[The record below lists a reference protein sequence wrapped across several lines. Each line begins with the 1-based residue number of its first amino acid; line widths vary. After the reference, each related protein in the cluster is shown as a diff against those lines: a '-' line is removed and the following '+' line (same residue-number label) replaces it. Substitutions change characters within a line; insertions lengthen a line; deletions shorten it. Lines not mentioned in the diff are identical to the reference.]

1 MKPRVLIAGAGLCGL
16 TTALALLQRGY
27 DVRVFEQA
35 RELREVGAGVQLGSN
50 GTRVL
55 IALGLE
61 AAMRRIVCEP
71 SGKEIRLG
79 TTGQTW
85 RVFDLGVGSVQR
97 YGAPY
102 WMAHRGD
109 FHAVLLQAVRAAAP
123 DAVRPGMSCTGFE
136 QTHNAVTLHLANGEQ
151 ITGDVLL
158 AADGVHSA
166 IRRQMFG
173 EGRARFTGIMAWR
186 GLVPMER
193 LPPHMRQLVGTNWL
207 GHGGH
212 VVTYPLR
219 RGELL
224 NFVGAVERDDWLVES
239 WTEAGTRDECARDL
253 GRWHEDVQTI
263 IRNIDTPFKWA
274 LLGRD
279 PLPLFAQGRVCLLG
293 DAAHPTLPFLAQGAN
308 MALEDAFIIARC
320 LDAYPVTDAL
330 QCFEVMRLERTAA
343 IVRGSADN
351 TRRFH
356 NPALADPV
364 GAADYIDREF
374 APDKIQQRYDWLY
387 EYDAT
392 SIPLSPK
399 ARESYSEDDRA
410 GTSAS
415 VS

>member
-1 MKPRVLIAGAGLCGL
+1 MKPCVLIAGAGLCGL
-16 TTALALLQRGY
+16 TTALALLQCGY

-35 RELREVGAGVQLGSN
+35 SALREVGAGVQLGSN

-55 IALGLE
+55 IGLGLE

-71 SGKEIRLG
+71 TGKEIRLW

-102 WMAHRGD
+102 WFAHRGD
-109 FHAVLLQAVRAAAP
+109 FHAVLLAAVRAVAP
-123 DAVRPGMSCTGFE
+123 GAVRAGVGCTGFE
-136 QTHNAVTLHLANGEQ
+136 QSDDAVTLHLANGEHV
-151 ITGDVLL
+151 TGDVLL

-173 EGRARFTGIMAWR
+173 DGGARFTGIVAWR
-186 GLVPMER
+186 GLVPMEL
-193 LPPHMRQLVGTNWL
+193 LPPHMRQLVGTNWV

-224 NFVGAVERDDWLVES
+224 NFVGAVERDDWQVES
-239 WTEAGTRDECARDL
+239 WTEAGTRDECMHDL
-253 GRWHEDVQTI
+253 ARWHEDVQTI
-263 IRNIDTPFKWA
+263 IRKIETPFKWA

-279 PLPLFAQGRVCLLG
+279 PLRHFAQGRVCLLG

-308 MALEDAFIIARC
+308 MALEDAVVVARC
-320 LDAYPVTDAL
+320 LDAFPVREAL
-330 QCFEVMRLERTAA
+330 RRFEAARLDRTAA

-356 NPALADPV
+356 NPALGDPAC
-364 GAADYIDREF
+364 AAEYIDREF
-374 APDKIQQRYDWLY
+374 AAEKIQQRYDWLY
-387 EYDAT
+387 EYDA
-392 SIPLSPK
+392 LK
-399 ARESYSEDDRA
+399 VE
-410 GTSAS
+410 
-415 VS
+415 V

>member
-1 MKPRVLIAGAGLCGL
+1 MRVLIAGAGLCGL
-16 TTALALLQRGY
+16 ATALALLQRGH
-27 DVRVFEQA
+27 DVHVFEQA
-35 RELREVGAGVQLGSN
+35 QALREVGAGVQLGSN

-71 SGKEIRLG
+71 TGKEIRLW

-85 RVFDLGVGSVQR
+85 PVFDLGVGSVQR

-109 FHAVLLQAVRAAAP
+109 FHTVLLQAVREAAP
-123 DAVRPGMSCTGFE
+123 DVVRAAMACTGFE
-136 QTHNAVTLHLANGEQ
+136 QTEDHVTLHLANGDQ

-158 AADGVHSA
+158 AADGVHST

-173 EGRARFTGIMAWR
+173 DGRARFTGIVAWR
-186 GLVPMER
+186 GLVPMHR
-193 LPPHMRQLVGTNWL
+193 LPPHMQQLVGTNWV

-224 NFVGAVERDDWLVES
+224 NFVGAVERNDWQVES
-239 WTEAGTRDECARDL
+239 WTEAGTREECSHDL
-253 GRWHEDVQTI
+253 AHWHDDIQTI

-279 PLPLFAQGRVCLLG
+279 PLPHFAQGRVCLLG

-308 MALEDAFIIARC
+308 MALEDAIIVARC
-320 LDAYPVTDAL
+320 LHRFPVQPAL
-330 QCFEVMRLERTAA
+330 RHFEAARLERTAA
-343 IVRGSADN
+343 IVQGSADN

-356 NPALADPV
+356 NPALGNPA
-364 GAADYIDREF
+364 GATDYIDREF
-374 APDKIQQRYDWLY
+374 AVDKIQQRYDWLY
-387 EYDAT
+387 EYDALT
-392 SIPLSPK
+392 V
-399 ARESYSEDDRA
+399 E
-410 GTSAS
+410 
-415 VS
+415 V

>member
-1 MKPRVLIAGAGLCGL
+1 MVKPRVLIAGAGLCGL

-35 RELREVGAGVQLGSN
+35 TELREVGAGVQLGSN

-55 IALGLE
+55 IGLGLE

-71 SGKEIRLG
+71 TGKEIRLW

-85 RVFDLGVGSVQR
+85 PVFDLGIGSMQR

-109 FHAVLLQAVRAAAP
+109 FHSVLLSAVRATAP
-123 DAVRPGMSCTGFE
+123 DAVHPGMACTGFD
-136 QTHNAVTLHLANGEQ
+136 QTNDTVTLHLANGDHV
-151 ITGDVLL
+151 TADVLL

-186 GLVPMER
+186 GLVPMDR
-193 LPPHMRQLVGTNWL
+193 LPPHMRQLVGTNWV

-212 VVTYPLR
+212 IVTYPLR

-224 NFVGAVERDDWLVES
+224 NFVGAVERGNWLVES

-253 GRWHEDVQTI
+253 ARWHEDVQTI
-263 IRNIDTPFKWA
+263 IRNIDVPYKWA

-279 PLPLFAQGRVCLLG
+279 PLPHFARGRVCVLG

-308 MALEDAFIIARC
+308 MALEDAIIVARC
-320 LDAYPVTDAL
+320 LDAYPMPQAL
-330 QCFEVMRLERTAA
+330 RCFEVMRLERTAA
-343 IVRGSADN
+343 IVRGSTDN
-351 TRRFH
+351 THRFH
-356 NPALADPV
+356 NPALADPA
-364 GAADYIDREF
+364 GAAAYIDREF
-374 APDKIQQRYDWLY
+374 AADKIQQRYDWLY
-387 EYDAT
+387 EYDAMT
-392 SIPLSPK
+392 VELPSP
-399 ARESYSEDDRA
+399 A
-410 GTSAS
+410 
-415 VS
+415 